1 MKYFKVYMALHTW
14 VSIPTYTPV
23 CTKDWMSSRQ
33 PKPFIRLLASK
44 LVPLILE
51 TSILVHGSGNWAG
64 FVRRTAGKR
73 KVYNPP

>member
-1 MKYFKVYMALHTW
+1 MSVY
-14 VSIPTYTPV
+14 SNTPV

-33 PKPFIRLLASK
+33 PKLLIRLLASK

-51 TSILVHGSGNWAG
+51 ISILVHGSGTWAG

-73 KVYNPP
+73 KVYNAL